1 VRTAHFSPSDNGR
14 GSDAWARSWTHLRI
28 DRRTLGYCRVT
39 FDHPPVNAITT
50 TTVLELTELVGLID
64 QDADL
69 NVVVFDSAN
78 PAHYLGRYEAEVDPL
93 SRTGMDPW
101 RELPVRLSRVP
112 AVSIASIRGCVG
124 GAGREFVRLCDL
136 RFASR
141 GHTTAGRID
150 VDRVIADDRLDD
162 EVDQIASRIARL
174 APEVIARAKAD
185 RALPLV

>member
-1 VRTAHFSPSDNGR
+1 MGASGF
-14 GSDAWARSWTHLRI
+14 
-28 DRRTLGYCRVT
+28 CRC
-39 FDHPPVNAITT
+39 
-50 TTVLELTELVGLID
+50 
-64 QDADL
+64 
-69 NVVVFDSAN
+69 
-78 PAHYLGRYEAEVDPL
+78 
-93 SRTGMDPW
+93 SRTCRSLAWTRTEFACGSRRWPG
-101 RELPVRLSRVP
+101 ELRLPRVP
-112 AVSIASIRGCVG
+112 AVSIESIRGCFG

-136 RFASR
+136 HFASR